1 MDKIMKRLLKILY
14 LLIILSLSIALS
26 SCGDFSIQEWMDD
39 VSFQYMNNTPSE
51 GLEFRLNE
59 DGNSYSVWNIGF
71 CTDEYVIIPDTYK
84 GLPVTSVYSC
94 AFSGCTSI
102 KRVKI
107 PNSVVTIDMGAFD
120 YCSSLETIVIPE
132 SVTNIV
138 YSPFEDCTSLKNIVV
153 NKNNQHYK
161 SIDGNLYSKD
171 EKTLIRYAIGKEEN
185 SFTIPDFVTSIGSFA
200 FEDAN
205 FLESI
210 FMPDSVTKIG
220 NHAFSWC
227 TSLKSIR
234 LSNSIDEIPWGMFNY
249 CTSLIDVV
257 IPNSVT
263 SISKDAFNRCESLLK
278 IEIPKTV
285 TVIEEST
292 FSGCESLQSIYIP
305 DSVTEIDAYAFSCC
319 ESLTK
324 IVIPDS
330 VERINVFAF
339 NYCRK
344 LTVYCEAKT
353 LPSGWRKQWKPDY
366 VSVVWRY
373 AGN

>member
-1 MDKIMKRLLKILY
+1 MLKIMKRLLKILY

-59 DGNSYSVWNIGF
+59 DGSSYSVWNIGF
-71 CTDEYVIIPDTYK
+71 CTDENVIIPDTYK

-94 AFSGCTSI
+94 AFTGCTSI

-107 PNSVVTIDMGAFD
+107 PNSVVSIERSAFD
-120 YCSSLETIVIPE
+120 YCCSLETIVIPE

-138 YSPFEDCTSLKNIVV
+138 DSPFEDCTSLKNIVV

-171 EKTLIRYAIGKEEN
+171 GKTLIRYAIGKEEK
-185 SFTIPDFVTSIGSFA
+185 SFTIPDFVTSIGYAA
-200 FEDAN
+200 FEDSN

-210 FMPDSVTKIG
+210 FMPDSVTSVG
-220 NHAFSWC
+220 SWAFSWC
-227 TSLKSIR
+227 SSLKSIR
-234 LSNSIDEIPWGMFNY
+234 LSNSIDEISWGTFNY
-249 CTSLIDVV
+249 CTSLVDVV

-263 SISKDAFNRCESLLK
+263 KIGKGAFYSCKALER
-278 IEIPKTV
+278 IEIPENITE
-285 TVIEEST
+285 INEST
-292 FSGCESLQSIYIP
+292 FYNCISLKSVNIP
-305 DSVTEIDAYAFSCC
+305 DSVTKIGAYAFASCK
-319 ESLTK
+319 SLEK

-330 VERINVFAF
+330 VTRINGFAF
-339 NYCRK
+339 EYSSK
-344 LTVYCEAKT
+344 LTIYCEAKSF
-353 LPSGWRKQWKPDY
+353 PSEWHSKWKPADTP
-366 VSVVWRY
+366 VVWGY